1 MSKSRLELATTDYS
15 NIICDPFMVRYA
27 FHPTITTICGR
38 RAPPHDLVKV
48 VQAIVL
54 ASIWPEQFV
63 ALAGIQTN
71 RDILEPGSQIALHFR
86 IKRPFQPFIGAVW
99 MSGVDM
105 HHSTIRPTC
114 CALHRNNLLNR
125 RAGEL

>member
-1 MSKSRLELATTDYS
+1 MAGIDVLVMMLISSLGRTSGGAMARLMSKSRLELATTDYS
-15 NIICDPFMVRYA
+15 NIISDRFMVRYA
-27 FHPTITTICGR
+27 FHPTITAICGR

-54 ASIWPEQFV
+54 ASIWPEQFI

-86 IKRPFQPFIGAVW
+86 IK
-99 MSGVDM
+99 
-105 HHSTIRPTC
+105 
-114 CALHRNNLLNR
+114 
-125 RAGEL
+125 